1 MEEMIDVL
9 DENGIKTGEVLT
21 RKEVHKKGIWHRVI
35 VVAIIDDKNQVLMQ
49 QRSYNK
55 DTNPG
60 KWDVSVAGHISDG
73 QTSIEAAIREVEEE
87 VGIHLCNKDLQYI
100 FTVKSESIPKENHI
114 ARHFYDFYIAKINK
128 IDIGAIT
135 LQESEVEN
143 AKLVNK
149 EEFKYM
155 IEHENMVKRDE
166 IYNALLEYLFKDN

>member
-9 DENGIKTGEVLT
+9 DENGIKTGEILA

-35 VVAIIDDKNQVLMQ
+35 VVAIIDNNNQILMQ
-49 QRSYNK
+49 QRSYKK
-55 DTNPG
+55 DANPG
-60 KWDVSVAGHISDG
+60 KWDISVAGHISAG
-73 QTSIEAAIREVEEE
+73 QTSLEAAIREVEEE
-87 VGIHLCNKDLQYI
+87 VGIYLKGEDLQYI
-100 FTVKSESIPKENHI
+100 FTTKNESIPKEDHI

-128 IDIGAIT
+128 INIENIT

-155 IEHENMVKRDE
+155 LEHENMVKRDD
-166 IYNALLEYLFKDN
+166 IYKAILEYILKK